1 MATDQNGETTKTD
14 YDALGRIE
22 TVTAPDGG
30 LTTYTYAAAG
40 NVKTRVDDNKHTTT
54 YTYNAVG
61 KLKSVT
67 DPLNRKVAY
76 GYDADGNRDSVTNAR
91 GTVSTTTHDPLDRP
105 TETTCSDDTPDVTTV
120 FDALRNRREVT
131 DATGTRTFTYDAASL
146 LKTASVLGQAKGFFY
161 TYDDAGQLLSR
172 TLPHGRATTFTY
184 DDDGNRD
191 TAATSGATSTYAYD
205 AAGRL
210 TSTKLPS
217 GNGHTESCKFDAAGR
232 VTDIA
237 SARAGATLSSWHA
250 VLDPAGQPT
259 RIDSQRKS
267 KAESLYYSYDKS
279 GRLESEC
286 TATIQADTCPAAA
299 ATTTY
304 TYDKVGNRKTRTDA
318 KGTTTYSYDDA
329 DQLTKSAIGSAT
341 TDYGYDADGNQTKA
355 GARSYAFDANNRLTS
370 MTAGSKTWGFTHD
383 ADGNRTKR
391 TKTGVTLV
399 WDINGNLPHLAAE
412 YTSTGALYAD
422 YQYNPYDE
430 IESDSATP
438 GSTRSRSVVKTP
450 PLPMLS
456 GTTCVP
462 AATIPPE
469 PAGGSPA
476 VETRA
481 AGPPSSPAPSGSRCP
496 LPSTRSAVP
505 GRIQGERQIGMERMC

>member
-1 MATDQNGETTKTD
+1 MNRARMPPSSPPATNTTSPANVKQVTDPLGHTQKFDYDELGRQRVATDQNGETTKTD

-250 VLDPAGQPT
+250 ALDPAGQPT

-355 GARSYAFDANNRLTS
+355 YARSYAFDANNRLTS
-370 MTAGSKTWGFTHD
+370 MTAARRGDSPTTPM
-383 ADGNRTKR
+383 A
-391 TKTGVTLV
+391 TGPSAPRPASPSS
-399 WDINGNLPHLAAE
+399 G
-412 YTSTGALYAD
+412 TST
-422 YQYNPYDE
+422 
-430 IESDSATP
+430 ATCHT
-438 GSTRSRSVVKTP
+438 SQ
-450 PLPMLS
+450 
-456 GTTCVP
+456 
-462 AATIPPE
+462 
-469 PAGGSPA
+469 
-476 VETRA
+476 
-481 AGPPSSPAPSGSRCP
+481 
-496 LPSTRSAVP
+496 PSTRPLVLCTRTTSTTLTTRSSPIRLRRAV
-505 GRIQGERQIGMERMC
+505 QGAGQW